1 MRIVTPSVTRAR
13 LQTDKHTNRQTNI
26 EDLVRLDSQQQHER
40 WRVALVVRSSR
51 RQ

>member
-1 MRIVTPSVTRAR
+1 MRIVIRAR

-26 EDLVRLDSQQQHER
+26 KDFVRLDSQQQHER
-40 WRVALVVRSSR
+40 WRVALVVKSWR